1 MMPVYSDRS
10 RANEIFMYQHL
21 AAVTWRH
28 ARVAND
34 VGLRLELEASARRYQ
49 DKADE
54 LERKTL

>member
-21 AAVTWRH
+21 AAVTRGH
-28 ARVAND
+28 ASKAND
-34 VGLRLELEASARRYQ
+34 AGLRLELEASARRYQ

-54 LERKTL
+54 LERATS